1 MTGRVGT
8 MAYMAHEV
16 ALCKPYN
23 EKVDIYG
30 FGMILWQLATGGI
43 HTYIHIISYIL
54 TKNVSNEGEMPFHGV
69 SREEYMLRV
78 VHGGVRPPMPANL
91 PHKLAHLIRLCWDM
105 SQGTTDL

>member
-1 MTGRVGT
+1 MKRRTYSAESFFMTGRVGT

-43 HTYIHIISYIL
+43 HTYIHTYIAYHIYL
-54 TKNVSNEGEMPFHGV
+54 QNMYQTKVKCPF
-69 SREEYMLRV
+69 M
-78 VHGGVRPPMPANL
+78 A
-91 PHKLAHLIRLCWDM
+91 
-105 SQGTTDL
+105 